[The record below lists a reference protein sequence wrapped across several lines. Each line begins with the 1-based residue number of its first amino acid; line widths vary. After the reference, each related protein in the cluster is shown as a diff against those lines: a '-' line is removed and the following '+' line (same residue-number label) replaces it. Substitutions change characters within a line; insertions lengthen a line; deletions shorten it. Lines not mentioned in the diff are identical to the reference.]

1 MVLEMNELDGIK
13 IRRKKLK
20 RIRSPMQDRI
30 SNLPWNTLDCILCH
44 LPIRDAVRTSLL
56 SKSWRYKW
64 VTLSKLVF
72 NYRSGNLEVDSL
84 GEYELVNLVHRVLLA
99 HCGQIDEFKLSTY
112 NSISS
117 SDVDHWISYL
127 TKNDIRRLSLI
138 FGFYPEMYEL
148 PPCIFSCQQIT
159 HLCINNCLLKP
170 PLEFKGFDSPVSLN
184 LESFSIDTIELER
197 LIRSCPVLERLVL
210 TNIISLPLFKV
221 YGPNLKY
228 LFLEGNFGDIH
239 LENCSLLTDISF
251 QMTSDG
257 LESRQEFEEGSA
269 YRLIQALGC
278 LCGLRHLTFSCVFLK
293 YLALSKGP
301 EKLHVYK
308 HLKALELSMNSYDLD
323 EVVVAVLLLSGS
335 SSLQELYISACNDV
349 HVTHRP
355 INFLDKLQANC
366 YFNALRVVEIILHGY
381 NSEQNS
387 IPCWRLELEVIKFL
401 LSRSPILEKMIIQ
414 MFGQG
419 IQLHR
424 LFMGELLEF
433 ERASPRVVIT
443 FFP

>member
-1 MVLEMNELDGIK
+1 
-13 IRRKKLK
+13 
-20 RIRSPMQDRI
+20 
-30 SNLPWNTLDCILCH
+30 
-44 LPIRDAVRTSLL
+44 
-56 SKSWRYKW
+56 
-64 VTLSKLVF
+64 
-72 NYRSGNLEVDSL
+72 
-84 GEYELVNLVHRVLLA
+84 
-99 HCGQIDEFKLSTY
+99 
-112 NSISS
+112 
-117 SDVDHWISYL
+117 
-127 TKNDIRRLSLI
+127 
-138 FGFYPEMYEL
+138 MYEL

-159 HLCINNCLLKP
+159 HLCINHCLLKP
-170 PLEFKGFDSPVSLN
+170 PLEFKGFNCL
-184 LESFSIDTIELER
+184 
-197 LIRSCPVLERLVL
+197 
-210 TNIISLPLFKV
+210 V

-228 LFLEGNFGDIH
+228 LCLEGNFGDIH
-239 LENCSLLTDISF
+239 LENCSLLTGISF

-257 LESRQEFEEGSA
+257 LESHQEFEEGSA

-278 LCGLRHLTFSCVFLK
+278 LCGLRRLTFSCVFLK
-293 YLALSKGP
+293 
-301 EKLHVYK
+301 
-308 HLKALELSMNSYDLD
+308 
-323 EVVVAVLLLSGS
+323 
-335 SSLQELYISACNDV
+335 ACNDV
-349 HVTHRP
+349 HITHRP

-366 YFNALRVVEIILHGY
+366 YFNALRVVEIKLHGY